1 MNRMMTTFKAIR
13 DTVPEYLPLTPAQ
26 QDEFGNTSGSPV
38 DKWHLLG
45 KRAVLCLPN
54 TPMRKAWAAWAEIN
68 RGLPP
73 GAGFMMM
80 SSDIYS
86 QRFADLRGTP
96 WPHSAEDQELSVHA
110 TGKLLVNLQFTV
122 GVMED

>member
-1 MNRMMTTFKAIR
+1 MDRGMTTFKSIT

-26 QDEFGNTSGSPV
+26 QDDVGNASGYPI

-45 KRAVLCLPN
+45 KRAVLCMPN
-54 TPMRKAWAAWAEIN
+54 TPMCKAWAAWAEKN

-86 QRFADLRGTP
+86 QRFADVRSTP

-110 TGKLLVNLQFTV
+110 TGKPLVNWQFMV